1 MRKSTILKEP
11 FILLLG
17 MLLFVFI
24 YSCETEDGF
33 TAKSAS
39 NSTSSPIIQTT
50 GDCQTDCI
58 STENPFYKTTQEFT
72 VTWGG
77 QGPNNFTKTINL
89 EYYNTADE
97 FILKVKSSNAWSDL
111 VIDGVSSWTDGPI
124 SADQWGT
131 LHMPLPSGWLQCQ
144 TINFTLAITGNG
156 PPATTVVNYNLFET
170 CNQGCTTTFEGEA
183 LVCGTDRQAVYT
195 FIAEEDTDYIKIQ
208 GGLTNFTGADAVV
221 TIDGGSLTHTQWTPG
236 GSSNRVIRVE
246 GSVAACEVITIT
258 IDWDSTN
265 SGGIITGEWSVKG
278 DNGYDLA
285 PSVPGLSCE

>member
-1 MRKSTILKEP
+1 MKKITLFKES
-11 FILLLG
+11 LLPIMG
-17 MLLFVFI
+17 MLLFVFM

-33 TAKSAS
+33 TAKAAP
-39 NSTSSPIIQTT
+39 NTTSTPIIHTT

-58 STENPFYKTTQEFT
+58 SSTTPFYKTAQEFT

-77 QGPNNFTKTINL
+77 QGQNNFSKTINL

-111 VIDGVSSWTDGPI
+111 VIDGESSWDDGPVG
-124 SADQWGT
+124 ADQWGT
-131 LHMPLPSGWLQCQ
+131 LHMPLPSGWTQCQ
-144 TINFTLAITGNG
+144 TINFTLDIAGNG
-156 PPATTVVNYNLFET
+156 PQASTIVNYNLFEA

-183 LVCGTDRQAVYT
+183 LVCGNDRQAIYT
-195 FIAEEDTDYIKIQ
+195 FIAEEDTAYIKIQ

-221 TIDGGSLTHTQWTPG
+221 TISGGSLTHTQWTPG
-236 GSSNRVIRVE
+236 GSSNRVIKVE

-258 IDWDSTN
+258 LDWDSTN
-265 SGGIITGEWSVKG
+265 SGGIITGDWSVKG
-278 DNGYDLA
+278 DNGNDLA